1 MWDGISRR
9 EKKLKICGF
18 HLYSCL
24 AAAQLQQTHHFSE
37 NQKTSSSSYNQ
48 AFPVRTESLTR
59 KQHMSVPRPKQN
71 QAKNKTTTLD
81 KTNF

>member
-1 MWDGISRR
+1 MELVEVR

-18 HLYSCL
+18 HLYGCL

-48 AFPVRTESLTR
+48 AFAVRTESL
-59 KQHMSVPRPKQN
+59 KQHKSVPRPKQN